1 MKLKYIFITAALLNM
16 FCASAQ
22 DIYTMESVTSE
33 DLNGTARFI
42 GMGGAMSA
50 LGADISTMGTNPAGI
65 GLYRSADVA
74 TSLSL
79 NALAEGQKFD
89 EHGKTRM
96 SYDQAGIVYPIKMGN
111 GSMRFFNVGF
121 NYHKRKNFKS
131 LISADQNLTN
141 GASQT
146 WEMADVSS
154 FFGDASVNDGG
165 TPLTDAGYQTYL
177 FDKVKDEHGKDVTD
191 EFGNKVY
198 NVYNGVNNSY
208 RKWTTGGIQQYDFN
222 MSTNISD
229 RYYFG
234 ITMGVYNVDIDS
246 YSGYMENLADN
257 DGLPVGSYTSTNARS
272 LSGNGLDVKFG
283 TIIYPIEGY
292 SFRVGVS
299 FSTPVWYSLTENC
312 TSQINSKF
320 LTSGDGESAS
330 VQYDKYD
337 LRTEIGDHDYNI
349 RTPWKFNI
357 SAGGTIGD
365 FLALDAEYEYSDY
378 SSAKLSYD
386 EGYDEW
392 SWSGSETK
400 DRELN
405 REASKYLKGVSTVRL
420 GAEAKLD
427 YGLSLRLGYNYVSTP
442 IKSNALQNQF
452 INSASIDYNTSTN
465 YVNLGDINRYTV
477 GLGYKAKHFY
487 TDFAWQYQQQSGDFY
502 AFTTQRGNPSETNE
516 APCTKLKLDRS
527 QFLLTLGYKF

>member
-96 SYDQAGIVYPIKMGN
+96 SYDQAGIVYPFKMG
-111 GSMRFFNVGF
+111 GGAMRYFNVGF

-131 LISADQNLTN
+131 LIGADQNLAN

-154 FFGDASVNDGG
+154 FFGDEERW
-165 TPLTDAGYQTYL
+165 TPLAVAGYQTYL
-177 FDKVKDEHGKDVTD
+177 FDKAGGDPDESGYEK
-191 EFGNKVY
+191 Y

-208 RKWTTGGIQQYDFN
+208 RKWVTGGIQQYDFN

-234 ITMGVYNVDIDS
+234 ITMGVYNVDVDS
-246 YSGYMENLADN
+246 YSGYMENLAGV
-257 DGLPVGSYTSTNARS
+257 DGSPVGSYTLTNSRS

-292 SFRVGVS
+292 SFRLGLS
-299 FSTPVWYSLTENC
+299 FSTPVWYSLTANC

-320 LTSGDGESAS
+320 LRSGDGESTS

-337 LRTEIGDHDYNI
+337 LRTEIDDHDYNI

-357 SAGGTIGD
+357 SAGGTIGN

-378 SSAKLSYD
+378 SSASLSYD
-386 EGYDEW
+386 DSYDEW
-392 SWSGSETK
+392 GWGGNQTK

-452 INSASIDYNTSTN
+452 IYSASIDYNTSTN

>member
-96 SYDQAGIVYPIKMGN
+96 SYDQAGIVYPIKIGN

-131 LISADQNLTN
+131 LIGADQLLAN

-146 WEMADVSS
+146 WEMTDVSS
-154 FFGDASVNDGG
+154 YWGGTDKG
-165 TPLTDAGYQTYL
+165 TPLSNAGYQTYL
-177 FDKVKDEHGKDVTD
+177 YEKSGVDDSGYEQ
-191 EFGNKVY
+191 Y

-208 RKWTTGGIQQYDFN
+208 RKWVTGGIQQYDFN

-234 ITMGVYNVDIDS
+234 ITMGVYNVDVDS
-246 YSGYMENLADN
+246 YSGYMENLADR
-257 DGLPVGSYTSTNARS
+257 DGLPVGSYTLTNARS
-272 LSGNGLDVKFG
+272 LSGNGLDIKFG
-283 TIIYPIEGY
+283 TIIYPIEGA
-292 SFRVGVS
+292 SFRVGLS
-299 FSTPVWYSLTENC
+299 FSTPVWYSLTANC

-320 LTSGDGESAS
+320 LCYDENMN
-330 VQYDKYD
+330 VIENKIDKYD

-357 SAGGTIGD
+357 SAGGTIGN

-378 SSAKLSYD
+378 SSASLSYD
-386 EGYDEW
+386 DSYDEW
-392 SWSGSETK
+392 GWGGNQTK

>member
-1 MKLKYIFITAALLNM
+1 MKLKYIFAAAVVLGVSI
-16 FCASAQ
+16 AEAQ
-22 DIYTMESVTSE
+22 DIYTMESLTSE
-33 DLNGTARFI
+33 DLNGTARFV
-42 GMGGAMSA
+42 GMGGAMNA
-50 LGADISTMGTNPAGI
+50 LGTDISTMGINPAGI
-65 GLYRSADVA
+65 GLYRRADIA
-74 TSLSL
+74 TSLSV
-79 NALAEGQKFD
+79 NTLADGEKFD
-89 EHGKTRM
+89 EHGKSRV
-96 SYDQAGIVYPIKMGN
+96 SYDQLGIVYPFKMG
-111 GSMRFFNVGF
+111 GGAMRYFNVGF

-131 LISADQNLTN
+131 LISADQNLAN

-154 FFGDASVNDGG
+154 YWGGASVNDGG
-165 TPLTDAGYQTYL
+165 TPLTDAGEQTYL
-177 FDKVKDEHGKDVTD
+177 LYDTGVKDETGHKI
-191 EFGNKVY
+191 Y
-198 NVYNGVNNSY
+198 NVYNGVNNYY

-234 ITMGVYNVDIDS
+234 VTMGVYNVDVDS
-246 YSGYMENLADN
+246 YSGYIENLAGN
-257 DGLPVGSYTSTNARS
+257 DGSSVGSYTLTNARS
-272 LSGNGLDVKFG
+272 LSGSGIDVKFG

-292 SFRVGVS
+292 SFRVGLS
-299 FSTPVWYSLTENC
+299 ISSPVWYSLTANC
-312 TSQINSKF
+312 TSQINSTILNPDNGKF
-320 LTSGDGESAS
+320 
-330 VQYDKYD
+330 VNYDY
-337 LRTEIGDHDYNI
+337 RTEVGDHDFNI

-378 SSAKLSYD
+378 SSARLSYD
-386 EGYDEW
+386 NGYDEW
-392 SWSGSETK
+392 GGSSETK

-427 YGLSLRLGYNYVSTP
+427 YGLSLRLGYNYLSSP

-477 GLGYKAKHFY
+477 GLGYNAKHFY
-487 TDFAWQYQQQSGDFY
+487 ADFAWQYQKQSGDFY
-502 AFTTQRGNPSETNE
+502 AFSTQRGDNTVANE

-527 QFLLTLGYKF
+527 QFLFTMGYKF

>member
-1 MKLKYIFITAALLNM
+1 
-16 FCASAQ
+16 
-22 DIYTMESVTSE
+22 
-33 DLNGTARFI
+33 
-42 GMGGAMSA
+42 
-50 LGADISTMGTNPAGI
+50 
-65 GLYRSADVA
+65 
-74 TSLSL
+74 
-79 NALAEGQKFD
+79 
-89 EHGKTRM
+89 M

-131 LISADQNLTN
+131 LIGADQLLAN

-154 FFGDASVNDGG
+154 YWGGTNKG
-165 TPLTDAGYQTYL
+165 TPLSNAGYQTCLYEKSGEE
-177 FDKVKDEHGKDVTD
+177 DDSEY
-191 EFGNKVY
+191 EQY

-208 RKWTTGGIQQYDFN
+208 RKWVTGGIQQYDFN

-234 ITMGVYNVDIDS
+234 ITFGVYNVDVDS
-246 YSGYMENLADN
+246 YSGYMENLALN
-257 DGLPVGSYTSTNARS
+257 DGTSVGEYHLTNARS
-272 LSGNGLDVKFG
+272 LSGNGIDFKFG
-283 TIIYPIEGY
+283 TIIYPIEGS
-292 SFRVGVS
+292 SFRVGLS
-299 FSTPVWYSLTENC
+299 FSTPVWYSLTANC
-312 TSQINSKF
+312 TSQINSTIGGK
-320 LTSGDGESAS
+320 
-330 VQYDKYD
+330 KYD
-337 LRTEIGDHDYNI
+337 IRTEVGDHDFNI

-357 SAGGTIGD
+357 SAGGTIGN

-378 SSAKLSYD
+378 SSASLSYD
-386 EGYDEW
+386 DGYDEW
-392 SWSGSETK
+392 SWGGNQTK

>member
-96 SYDQAGIVYPIKMGN
+96 SYDQAGIVYPFKMEN

-131 LISADQNLTN
+131 LIGADQLLAN

-146 WEMADVSS
+146 WEMVDVSS
-154 FFGDASVNDGG
+154 YWGG
-165 TPLTDAGYQTYL
+165 TDKETPLSNAGHQTYL
-177 FDKVKDEHGKDVTD
+177 YEKSGGVDDSGYEQ
-191 EFGNKVY
+191 Y

-208 RKWTTGGIQQYDFN
+208 RKWVTGGIQQYDFN

-234 ITMGVYNVDIDS
+234 ITFGVYNVDVDS
-246 YSGYMENLADN
+246 YSGYMENLALN
-257 DGLPVGSYTSTNARS
+257 DGTSVGDYLLTNARS
-272 LSGNGLDVKFG
+272 LSGNGIDFKFG
-283 TIIYPIEGY
+283 TIIYPIEGS
-292 SFRVGVS
+292 SFRVGLS
-299 FSTPVWYSLTENC
+299 FSTPVWYSLTANC
-312 TSQINSKF
+312 TSQIYSTIGGK
-320 LTSGDGESAS
+320 
-330 VQYDKYD
+330 KYD
-337 LRTEIGDHDYNI
+337 IRTEVGDHDFNI

-357 SAGGTIGD
+357 SAGGTIGN
-365 FLALDAEYEYSDY
+365 FLALGAEYEYSDY
-378 SSAKLSYD
+378 SSASLSYD
-386 EGYDEW
+386 DVYDEW
-392 SWSGSETK
+392 GWGGNQTK

>member
-89 EHGKTRM
+89 EHGKSRV
-96 SYDQAGIVYPIKMGN
+96 SYDQLGIVYPFKMG
-111 GSMRFFNVGF
+111 GGAMRYFNVGF

-131 LISADQNLTN
+131 LIGADQNLAN

-146 WEMADVSS
+146 WEMVDVSS
-154 FFGDASVNDGG
+154 FFGDASVKDGG
-165 TPLTDAGYQTYL
+165 TPLTDAGCQTYL
-177 FDKVKDEHGKDVTD
+177 FDKVKDEDGKDVTD

-208 RKWTTGGIQQYDFN
+208 RKWVTGGIQQYDFN

-234 ITMGVYNVDIDS
+234 ITMGVYNVDVDS
-246 YSGYMENLADN
+246 YSGYMENLALN
-257 DGLPVGSYTSTNARS
+257 DGTSVGDYLLTNARS
-272 LSGNGLDVKFG
+272 LSGNGIDFKFG
-283 TIIYPIEGY
+283 TIIYPIEGS
-292 SFRVGVS
+292 SFRVGLS
-299 FSTPVWYSLTENC
+299 FSTPVWYSLTANC
-312 TSQINSKF
+312 TSQIYSTIGGK
-320 LTSGDGESAS
+320 
-330 VQYDKYD
+330 KYD
-337 LRTEIGDHDYNI
+337 YRTEVGDHDFNI

-357 SAGGTIGD
+357 SAGGTIGN

-378 SSAKLSYD
+378 SSASLSYD
-386 EGYDEW
+386 DSYDEW
-392 SWSGSETK
+392 GWGGNQTK

>member
-1 MKLKYIFITAALLNM
+1 M
-16 FCASAQ
+16 
-22 DIYTMESVTSE
+22 
-33 DLNGTARFI
+33 
-42 GMGGAMSA
+42 
-50 LGADISTMGTNPAGI
+50 
-65 GLYRSADVA
+65 YRSADVA

-131 LISADQNLTN
+131 LIGADQLLAN

-146 WEMADVSS
+146 WEMTDVSS
-154 FFGDASVNDGG
+154 YWGGTDKG
-165 TPLTDAGYQTYL
+165 TPLSNAGYHLYEKSGEVDDSGYEQ
-177 FDKVKDEHGKDVTD
+177 
-191 EFGNKVY
+191 Y

-208 RKWTTGGIQQYDFN
+208 RKWVTGGIQQYDFN

-234 ITMGVYNVDIDS
+234 ITFGVYNVDVDS
-246 YSGYMENLADN
+246 YSGYMENLALN
-257 DGLPVGSYTSTNARS
+257 DGTSVGDYLLTNARS
-272 LSGNGLDVKFG
+272 LSGNGIDFKFG
-283 TIIYPIEGY
+283 TIIYPIEGS
-292 SFRVGVS
+292 SFRVGLS
-299 FSTPVWYSLTENC
+299 FSTPVWYSLTANC
-312 TSQINSKF
+312 TSQIYS
-320 LTSGDGESAS
+320 TIGGT
-330 VQYDKYD
+330 KYD
-337 LRTEIGDHDYNI
+337 YRTEVGDHDFNI

-357 SAGGTIGD
+357 SAGGTIGN

-378 SSAKLSYD
+378 SSASLSYD
-386 EGYDEW
+386 DGYDEW
-392 SWSGSETK
+392 SWGGNQTK

>member
-1 MKLKYIFITAALLNM
+1 
-16 FCASAQ
+16 
-22 DIYTMESVTSE
+22 
-33 DLNGTARFI
+33 
-42 GMGGAMSA
+42 MGGAMSA

-96 SYDQAGIVYPIKMGN
+96 SYDQAGIVYPFKMGN

-131 LISADQNLTN
+131 LIGADQLLAN

-146 WEMADVSS
+146 LEMADVSS

-257 DGLPVGSYTSTNARS
+257 DGLPVGSYTLTNARS
-272 LSGNGLDVKFG
+272 LSGNGFDVKFG

-357 SAGGTIGD
+357 SAGGIS
-365 FLALDAEYEYSDY
+365 LYRDAFH
-378 SSAKLSYD
+378 
-386 EGYDEW
+386 
-392 SWSGSETK
+392 
-400 DRELN
+400 
-405 REASKYLKGVSTVRL
+405 
-420 GAEAKLD
+420 
-427 YGLSLRLGYNYVSTP
+427 LSLTYGRFAAACVWLRKLCKVS
-442 IKSNALQNQF
+442 
-452 INSASIDYNTSTN
+452 STR
-465 YVNLGDINRYTV
+465 VTWAPEETDKVLVREILRYIE
-477 GLGYKAKHFY
+477 
-487 TDFAWQYQQQSGDFY
+487 DFFGS
-502 AFTTQRGNPSETNE
+502 
-516 APCTKLKLDRS
+516 C
-527 QFLLTLGYKF
+527 

>member
-131 LISADQNLTN
+131 LIGADQLLAN

-154 FFGDASVNDGG
+154 YWGGTNKG
-165 TPLTDAGYQTYL
+165 TPLSNAGYQTCLYEKSGEE
-177 FDKVKDEHGKDVTD
+177 DDSEY
-191 EFGNKVY
+191 EQY

-208 RKWTTGGIQQYDFN
+208 RKWVTGGIQQYDFN

-234 ITMGVYNVDIDS
+234 ITFGVYNVDVDS
-246 YSGYMENLADN
+246 YSGYMENLALN
-257 DGLPVGSYTSTNARS
+257 DGTSVGEYHLTNARS
-272 LSGNGLDVKFG
+272 LSGNGIDFKFG
-283 TIIYPIEGY
+283 TIIYPIEGS
-292 SFRVGVS
+292 SFRVGLS
-299 FSTPVWYSLTENC
+299 FSTPVWYSLTANC
-312 TSQINSKF
+312 TSQIYSTIGGK
-320 LTSGDGESAS
+320 
-330 VQYDKYD
+330 KYD
-337 LRTEIGDHDYNI
+337 IRTEVGDHDFNI

-357 SAGGTIGD
+357 SAGGTIGN
-365 FLALDAEYEYSDY
+365 FLALGAEYEYSDY
-378 SSAKLSYD
+378 SSASLSYD
-386 EGYDEW
+386 DSYDEW
-392 SWSGSETK
+392 GWGGNQTK

>member
-131 LISADQNLTN
+131 LIGADQLLAN

-154 FFGDASVNDGG
+154 YWGGTDKG
-165 TPLTDAGYQTYL
+165 TPLSNAGYQTYL
-177 FDKVKDEHGKDVTD
+177 YEKSGEVDDSGYEQ
-191 EFGNKVY
+191 Y

-208 RKWTTGGIQQYDFN
+208 RKWVTGGIQQYDFN

-234 ITMGVYNVDIDS
+234 ITFGVYNVDVDS
-246 YSGYMENLADN
+246 YSGYMENLALN
-257 DGLPVGSYTSTNARS
+257 DGTSVGDYLLTNARS
-272 LSGNGLDVKFG
+272 LSGNGIDFKFG
-283 TIIYPIEGY
+283 TIIYPIEGS
-292 SFRVGVS
+292 SFRVGLS
-299 FSTPVWYSLTENC
+299 FSTPVWYSLTANC
-312 TSQINSKF
+312 TSQINSTIGGK
-320 LTSGDGESAS
+320 
-330 VQYDKYD
+330 KYD
-337 LRTEIGDHDYNI
+337 IRTEVGDHDFNI

-502 AFTTQRGNPSETNE
+502 AFTTQRGNPSEANE

>member
-208 RKWTTGGIQQYDFN
+208 CKWTTGGIQQYDFN

-234 ITMGVYNVDIDS
+234 ITMGVYNVDVDS
-246 YSGYMENLADN
+246 YSGYMENLALN
-257 DGLPVGSYTSTNARS
+257 DGTSVGDYLLTNARS
-272 LSGNGLDVKFG
+272 LSGNGIDFKFG
-283 TIIYPIEGY
+283 TIIYPIEGS
-292 SFRVGVS
+292 SFRVGLS
-299 FSTPVWYSLTENC
+299 FSTPVWYSLTANC
-312 TSQINSKF
+312 TSQIYSTIGGK
-320 LTSGDGESAS
+320 
-330 VQYDKYD
+330 KYD
-337 LRTEIGDHDYNI
+337 IRTEVGDHDFNI

-357 SAGGTIGD
+357 SAGGTIGN

-378 SSAKLSYD
+378 SSASLSYD
-386 EGYDEW
+386 DSYDEW
-392 SWSGSETK
+392 GWGGNQTK

>member
-131 LISADQNLTN
+131 LIGADQLLAN

-146 WEMADVSS
+146 WEMTDVSS
-154 FFGDASVNDGG
+154 YWGGTDKG
-165 TPLTDAGYQTYL
+165 TPLSNAGYKTYL
-177 FDKVKDEHGKDVTD
+177 YEKSGEVDDSGYEQ
-191 EFGNKVY
+191 Y

-208 RKWTTGGIQQYDFN
+208 RKWVTGGIQQYDFN

-234 ITMGVYNVDIDS
+234 ITFGVYNVDVDS
-246 YSGYMENLADN
+246 YSGYMENLALN
-257 DGLPVGSYTSTNARS
+257 DGTSVGDYLLTNARS
-272 LSGNGLDVKFG
+272 LSGNGIDFKFG
-283 TIIYPIEGY
+283 TIIYPIEGS
-292 SFRVGVS
+292 SFRVGLS
-299 FSTPVWYSLTENC
+299 FSTPVWYSLTANC
-312 TSQINSKF
+312 TSQINSTIGGK
-320 LTSGDGESAS
+320 
-330 VQYDKYD
+330 KYD
-337 LRTEIGDHDYNI
+337 IRTEVGDHDFNI

-357 SAGGTIGD
+357 SAGGTIGN

-378 SSAKLSYD
+378 SSASLSYD
-386 EGYDEW
+386 DVYDEW
-392 SWSGSETK
+392 SWGGNQTK

>member
-131 LISADQNLTN
+131 LIGADQLLAN

-146 WEMADVSS
+146 WEMIDVSS
-154 FFGDASVNDGG
+154 YWGGTDKG
-165 TPLTDAGYQTYL
+165 TPLSNAGYQTYL
-177 FDKVKDEHGKDVTD
+177 YEKSGEVDDSGYEQ
-191 EFGNKVY
+191 Y

-208 RKWTTGGIQQYDFN
+208 RKWVTGGIQQYDFN

-234 ITMGVYNVDIDS
+234 ITFGVYNVDVDS
-246 YSGYMENLADN
+246 YSGYMENLALN
-257 DGLPVGSYTSTNARS
+257 DGTSVGEYHLTNARS
-272 LSGNGLDVKFG
+272 LSGNGIDFKFG
-283 TIIYPIEGY
+283 TIIYPIEGS
-292 SFRVGVS
+292 SFRVGLS
-299 FSTPVWYSLTENC
+299 FSTPVWYSLTANC
-312 TSQINSKF
+312 TSQIYSTIGGK
-320 LTSGDGESAS
+320 
-330 VQYDKYD
+330 KYD
-337 LRTEIGDHDYNI
+337 IRTEVGDHDFNI

-357 SAGGTIGD
+357 SAGGTIGN

-378 SSAKLSYD
+378 SSASLSYD
-386 EGYDEW
+386 DVYDEW
-392 SWSGSETK
+392 SWGGNQTK

>member
-96 SYDQAGIVYPIKMGN
+96 SYDQAGIVYPFKMGN

-131 LISADQNLTN
+131 LIGADQLLAN

-154 FFGDASVNDGG
+154 YWGGTNKG
-165 TPLTDAGYQTYL
+165 TPLSNAGYQTCLYEKSGEE
-177 FDKVKDEHGKDVTD
+177 DDSEY
-191 EFGNKVY
+191 EQY

-208 RKWTTGGIQQYDFN
+208 RKWVTGGIQQYDFN

-234 ITMGVYNVDIDS
+234 ITFGVYNVDVDS
-246 YSGYMENLADN
+246 YSGYMENLALN
-257 DGLPVGSYTSTNARS
+257 DGTSVGDYLLTNARS
-272 LSGNGLDVKFG
+272 LSGNGIDFKFG
-283 TIIYPIEGY
+283 TIIYPIEGS
-292 SFRVGVS
+292 SFRVGLS
-299 FSTPVWYSLTENC
+299 FSTPVWYSLTANC
-312 TSQINSKF
+312 TSQIYSTIGGK
-320 LTSGDGESAS
+320 
-330 VQYDKYD
+330 KYD
-337 LRTEIGDHDYNI
+337 IRTEVGDHDFNI

-357 SAGGTIGD
+357 SAGGTIGN

-378 SSAKLSYD
+378 SSASLSYD
-386 EGYDEW
+386 DVYDEW
-392 SWSGSETK
+392 SWGGNQTK

>member
-111 GSMRFFNVGF
+111 GTMRFFNVGF

-131 LISADQNLTN
+131 LIGADQLLAN

-154 FFGDASVNDGG
+154 YWGGTDKG
-165 TPLTDAGYQTYL
+165 TPLSNAGYQTYL
-177 FDKVKDEHGKDVTD
+177 YEKSGEADDSEY
-191 EFGNKVY
+191 EQY

-208 RKWTTGGIQQYDFN
+208 RKWVTGGIQQYDFN

-234 ITMGVYNVDIDS
+234 ITFGVYNVDVDS
-246 YSGYMENLADN
+246 YSGYMENLALN
-257 DGLPVGSYTSTNARS
+257 DGTSVGDYLLTNARS
-272 LSGNGLDVKFG
+272 LSGNGIDFKFG
-283 TIIYPIEGY
+283 TIIYPIEGS
-292 SFRVGVS
+292 SFRVGLS
-299 FSTPVWYSLTENC
+299 FSTPVWYSLTANC
-312 TSQINSKF
+312 TSQIYSTIGGK
-320 LTSGDGESAS
+320 
-330 VQYDKYD
+330 KYD
-337 LRTEIGDHDYNI
+337 IRTEVEDHDFNI

-357 SAGGTIGD
+357 SAGGTIGN

-378 SSAKLSYD
+378 SSASLSYD
-386 EGYDEW
+386 DSYDEW
-392 SWSGSETK
+392 GWGGNQTK

>member
-96 SYDQAGIVYPIKMGN
+96 SYDQAGIVYPFKMGN

-131 LISADQNLTN
+131 LIGADQLLAN

-154 FFGDASVNDGG
+154 YWGGTNKG
-165 TPLTDAGYQTYL
+165 TPLSNAGYQTCLYEKSGEE
-177 FDKVKDEHGKDVTD
+177 DDSEY
-191 EFGNKVY
+191 EQY

-208 RKWTTGGIQQYDFN
+208 RKWVTGGIQQYDFN

-234 ITMGVYNVDIDS
+234 ITFGVYNVDVDS
-246 YSGYMENLADN
+246 YSGYMENLALN
-257 DGLPVGSYTSTNARS
+257 DGTSVGEYHLTNARS
-272 LSGNGLDVKFG
+272 LSGNGIDFKFG
-283 TIIYPIEGY
+283 TIIYPIEGS
-292 SFRVGVS
+292 SFRVGLS
-299 FSTPVWYSLTENC
+299 FSTPVWYSLTANC
-312 TSQINSKF
+312 TSQIYSTIGGK
-320 LTSGDGESAS
+320 
-330 VQYDKYD
+330 KYD
-337 LRTEIGDHDYNI
+337 IRTEVGDHDFNI

-357 SAGGTIGD
+357 SAGGTIGN

-378 SSAKLSYD
+378 SSASLSYD
-386 EGYDEW
+386 DSYDEW
-392 SWSGSETK
+392 GWGGNQTK
-400 DRELN
+400 GRELN

>member
-131 LISADQNLTN
+131 LISADQNLSN

-154 FFGDASVNDGG
+154 YWGDEERW
-165 TPLTDAGYQTYL
+165 TPLAVAGYQTYL
-177 FDKVKDEHGKDVTD
+177 FDKAGGNPDESGYEK
-191 EFGNKVY
+191 Y

-208 RKWTTGGIQQYDFN
+208 RKWVTGGIQQYDFN

-234 ITMGVYNVDIDS
+234 ITMGVYNVDVDS
-246 YSGYMENLADN
+246 YSGYMENLAGV
-257 DGLPVGSYTSTNARS
+257 DGSPVGSYTLTNARS
-272 LSGNGLDVKFG
+272 LSGNGIDFKFG
-283 TIIYPIEGY
+283 TIIYPIEGS
-292 SFRVGVS
+292 SFRVGLS
-299 FSTPVWYSLTENC
+299 FSTPVWYSLTANC
-312 TSQINSKF
+312 TSQIYSTIGGK
-320 LTSGDGESAS
+320 
-330 VQYDKYD
+330 KYD
-337 LRTEIGDHDYNI
+337 IRTEVRDHDFNI

-357 SAGGTIGD
+357 SAGGTIGN

-378 SSAKLSYD
+378 SSASLSYD
-386 EGYDEW
+386 DSYDEW
-392 SWSGSETK
+392 GWGGNQTK

>member
-96 SYDQAGIVYPIKMGN
+96 SYDQAGIVYPFKMGN

-131 LISADQNLTN
+131 LIGADQLLAN

-154 FFGDASVNDGG
+154 YWGGTNKG
-165 TPLTDAGYQTYL
+165 TPLSNAGYQTCLYEKSGEE
-177 FDKVKDEHGKDVTD
+177 DDSEY
-191 EFGNKVY
+191 EQY

-208 RKWTTGGIQQYDFN
+208 RKWVTGGIQQYDFN

-234 ITMGVYNVDIDS
+234 ITFGVYNVDVDS
-246 YSGYMENLADN
+246 YSGYMENLALN
-257 DGLPVGSYTSTNARS
+257 DGTSVGEYHLTNARS
-272 LSGNGLDVKFG
+272 LSGNGIDFKFG
-283 TIIYPIEGY
+283 TIIYPIEGS
-292 SFRVGVS
+292 SFRVGLS
-299 FSTPVWYSLTENC
+299 FSTPVWYSLTANC
-312 TSQINSKF
+312 TSQINSTIGGK
-320 LTSGDGESAS
+320 
-330 VQYDKYD
+330 KYD
-337 LRTEIGDHDYNI
+337 IRTEVGDHDFNI

-357 SAGGTIGD
+357 SAGGTIGN

-378 SSAKLSYD
+378 SSASLSYD
-386 EGYDEW
+386 DSYDEW
-392 SWSGSETK
+392 GWGGNQTK

>member
-1 MKLKYIFITAALLNM
+1 MKLKYIFAAAVVLGVSM
-16 FCASAQ
+16 AEAQ
-22 DIYTMESVTSE
+22 DIYTMESMTSE
-33 DLNGTARFI
+33 DLNGTARFV
-42 GMGGAMSA
+42 GMGGAMNA

-65 GLYRSADVA
+65 GLYRRADIA
-74 TSLSL
+74 TSLSV
-79 NALAEGQKFD
+79 NTLADGKKFD
-89 EHGKTRM
+89 EHGKSRV
-96 SYDQAGIVYPIKMGN
+96 SFDQIGIVYPFKMG
-111 GSMRFFNVGF
+111 GGAMRYFNVGF

-131 LISADQNLTN
+131 LIGADQNLIN

-154 FFGDASVNDGG
+154 FLGGASMEENG
-165 TPLTDAGYQTYL
+165 TPLTNAGKETYL
-177 FDKVKDEHGKDVTD
+177 LYENGVNANDYKE
-191 EFGNKVY
+191 Y

-234 ITMGVYNVDIDS
+234 ITMGVYNVDVDS
-246 YSGYMENLADN
+246 YSGYMENLADR
-257 DGLPVGSYTSTNARS
+257 DGLPVGSYTLTNARS

-292 SFRVGVS
+292 SFRVGLS
-299 FSTPVWYSLTENC
+299 FSTPIWYSLTANC
-312 TSQINSKF
+312 TSQINSAF
-320 LTSGDGESAS
+320 LRSGDGESAS
-330 VQYDKYD
+330 EPQYDRYD
-337 LRTEIGDHDYNI
+337 LRTEVGDHDYNI

-392 SWSGSETK
+392 SWSGDETK

-427 YGLSLRLGYNYVSTP
+427 YGLSLRLGYNYVSSP

-452 INSASIDYNTSTN
+452 ISSASIDYNTSTN
-465 YVNLGDINRYTV
+465 YVNLGDINRYTA

-487 TDFAWQYQQQSGDFY
+487 ADFAWQYQKQGGDFY
-502 AFTTQRGNPSETNE
+502 AFSTQRGDHSVEND

>member
-33 DLNGTARFI
+33 DLNGTARFV

-131 LISADQNLTN
+131 LIGADQLLAN

-146 WEMADVSS
+146 LEMADVSS
-154 FFGDASVNDGG
+154 YWGGTDKG
-165 TPLTDAGYQTYL
+165 TPLSNAGYQTFLY
-177 FDKVKDEHGKDVTD
+177 ENTGETD
-191 EFGNKVY
+191 DSGYGLY
-198 NVYNGVNNSY
+198 NTYHGVNNSY
-208 RKWTTGGIQQYDFN
+208 RKWVTGGIQQYDFN

-234 ITMGVYNVDIDS
+234 ITFGVYNVDVDS
-246 YSGYMENLADN
+246 YSGYMENLALN
-257 DGLPVGSYTSTNARS
+257 DGTSVGDYLLTNARL
-272 LSGNGLDVKFG
+272 LSGNGIDFKFG
-283 TIIYPIEGY
+283 TIIYPIEGS
-292 SFRVGVS
+292 SFRVGLS
-299 FSTPVWYSLTENC
+299 FSTPVWYSLTANC
-312 TSQINSKF
+312 TSQIYS
-320 LTSGDGESAS
+320 TIGGE
-330 VQYDKYD
+330 KYD
-337 LRTEIGDHDYNI
+337 YRTEVGDHDFNI

-357 SAGGTIGD
+357 SAGGTIGN

-378 SSAKLSYD
+378 SSASLSYD
-386 EGYDEW
+386 DGYDEW
-392 SWSGSETK
+392 GWGGNQTK

-405 REASKYLKGVSTVRL
+405 REASKYLKGVSIVRL

>member
-131 LISADQNLTN
+131 LIGVDQLLAN

-146 WEMADVSS
+146 WEMTDVSS
-154 FFGDASVNDGG
+154 YWGGTDKG
-165 TPLTDAGYQTYL
+165 TPLSNAGYQTCLYEKSGEE
-177 FDKVKDEHGKDVTD
+177 DDSEY
-191 EFGNKVY
+191 EQY

-208 RKWTTGGIQQYDFN
+208 RKWVTGGIQQYDFN

-234 ITMGVYNVDIDS
+234 ITFGVYNVDVDS
-246 YSGYMENLADN
+246 YSGYMENLALN
-257 DGLPVGSYTSTNARS
+257 DGTSVGDYLLTNARS

-337 LRTEIGDHDYNI
+337 LRTEIGDHDFNI

-357 SAGGTIGD
+357 SAGGTIGN

-378 SSAKLSYD
+378 SSASLSYD
-386 EGYDEW
+386 DSYDEW
-392 SWSGSETK
+392 GWGGNQTK

-502 AFTTQRGNPSETNE
+502 AFTTQRGNPSEANE

>member
-96 SYDQAGIVYPIKMGN
+96 SYDQAGIVYPFKMGN

-131 LISADQNLTN
+131 LIGADQLLAN

-154 FFGDASVNDGG
+154 YWGGTNKG
-165 TPLTDAGYQTYL
+165 TPLSNAGYQTCLYEKSGEE
-177 FDKVKDEHGKDVTD
+177 DDSEY
-191 EFGNKVY
+191 EQY

-208 RKWTTGGIQQYDFN
+208 RKWVTGGIQQYDFN

-234 ITMGVYNVDIDS
+234 ITFGVYNVDVDS
-246 YSGYMENLADN
+246 YSGYMENLALN
-257 DGLPVGSYTSTNARS
+257 DGTSVGHYLLTNARS
-272 LSGNGLDVKFG
+272 LSGNGIDFKFG
-283 TIIYPIEGY
+283 TIIYPIEGS
-292 SFRVGVS
+292 SFRVGLS
-299 FSTPVWYSLTENC
+299 FSTPVWYSLTANC
-312 TSQINSKF
+312 TSQIYSTIGGK
-320 LTSGDGESAS
+320 
-330 VQYDKYD
+330 KYD
-337 LRTEIGDHDYNI
+337 IRTEVGDHDFNI

-357 SAGGTIGD
+357 SAGGTIGN

-378 SSAKLSYD
+378 SSASLSYD
-386 EGYDEW
+386 DSYDEW
-392 SWSGSETK
+392 GWGGNQTK

>member
-131 LISADQNLTN
+131 LIGADQLLAN

-146 WEMADVSS
+146 WEMIDVSS
-154 FFGDASVNDGG
+154 YWGGTDKG
-165 TPLTDAGYQTYL
+165 TPLSNAGHQTCLYEKSGEV
-177 FDKVKDEHGKDVTD
+177 DDSGYEQYYK
-191 EFGNKVY
+191 
-198 NVYNGVNNSY
+198 YNGVNNSY
-208 RKWTTGGIQQYDFN
+208 RKWVTGGIQQYDFN

-234 ITMGVYNVDIDS
+234 ITFGVYNVDVDS
-246 YSGYMENLADN
+246 YSGYMENLALN
-257 DGLPVGSYTSTNARS
+257 DGTYAGKYLLTNARS
-272 LSGNGLDVKFG
+272 LSGNGIDLKFG
-283 TIIYPIEGY
+283 TIIYPIEGS
-292 SFRVGVS
+292 SFRVGLS
-299 FSTPVWYSLTENC
+299 FSTPVWYSLTANC
-312 TSQINSKF
+312 TSQIYSTIGGK
-320 LTSGDGESAS
+320 
-330 VQYDKYD
+330 KYD
-337 LRTEIGDHDYNI
+337 CRTEVGDHDFNI

-357 SAGGTIGD
+357 SAGGTIGN

-378 SSAKLSYD
+378 SSASLSYD
-386 EGYDEW
+386 DVYDEW
-392 SWSGSETK
+392 SWGGNQTK

>member
-1 MKLKYIFITAALLNM
+1 
-16 FCASAQ
+16 
-22 DIYTMESVTSE
+22 
-33 DLNGTARFI
+33 
-42 GMGGAMSA
+42 
-50 LGADISTMGTNPAGI
+50 
-65 GLYRSADVA
+65 
-74 TSLSL
+74 
-79 NALAEGQKFD
+79 
-89 EHGKTRM
+89 
-96 SYDQAGIVYPIKMGN
+96 
-111 GSMRFFNVGF
+111 MRYFNVGF

-131 LISADQNLTN
+131 LISADQNLSN

-154 FFGDASVNDGG
+154 YWGDEERW
-165 TPLTDAGYQTYL
+165 TPLAVAGYQTYL
-177 FDKVKDEHGKDVTD
+177 FDKAGGDPDESGYEK
-191 EFGNKVY
+191 Y

-222 MSTNISD
+222 ISTNISD

-234 ITMGVYNVDIDS
+234 ITMGVYNVDVDS
-246 YSGYMENLADN
+246 YSGYMENLAGV
-257 DGLPVGSYTSTNARS
+257 DGSPVGSYTLTNARS
-272 LSGNGLDVKFG
+272 LSGNGLDIKFG
-283 TIIYPIEGY
+283 TIIYPIDGS
-292 SFRVGVS
+292 SFRVGLS
-299 FSTPVWYSLTENC
+299 FSTPVWYSLTANC
-312 TSQINSKF
+312 TSQINSEFMCFDENMNVIPNKK
-320 LTSGDGESAS
+320 
-330 VQYDKYD
+330 DKYD
-337 LRTEIGDHDYNI
+337 LRTEIGDHDFNI

-357 SAGGTIGD
+357 SAGGTIGN

-378 SSAKLSYD
+378 SSASLSYD
-386 EGYDEW
+386 DGYDEW
-392 SWSGSETK
+392 SWGGNQTK

>member
-1 MKLKYIFITAALLNM
+1 MQLNYIFITASLLNI

-131 LISADQNLTN
+131 LIGADQLLAN

-146 WEMADVSS
+146 WEMIDVSS
-154 FFGDASVNDGG
+154 YWGGTDKG
-165 TPLTDAGYQTYL
+165 TPLSNAGHQTCLYEKSGEV
-177 FDKVKDEHGKDVTD
+177 DDSGYEQYYK
-191 EFGNKVY
+191 
-198 NVYNGVNNSY
+198 YNGVNNSY
-208 RKWTTGGIQQYDFN
+208 RKWVTGGIQQYDFN

-234 ITMGVYNVDIDS
+234 ITFGVYNVDVDS
-246 YSGYMENLADN
+246 YSGYMENLALN
-257 DGLPVGSYTSTNARS
+257 DGTYAGKYLLTNARS
-272 LSGNGLDVKFG
+272 LSGNGIDFKFG
-283 TIIYPIEGY
+283 TIIYPIEGS
-292 SFRVGVS
+292 SFRVGLS
-299 FSTPVWYSLTENC
+299 FSTPVWYSLTANC
-312 TSQINSKF
+312 TSQIYSTIGGK
-320 LTSGDGESAS
+320 
-330 VQYDKYD
+330 KYD
-337 LRTEIGDHDYNI
+337 CRTEVGDHDFNI

-357 SAGGTIGD
+357 SAGGTIGN

-378 SSAKLSYD
+378 SSASLSYD
-386 EGYDEW
+386 DVYDEW
-392 SWSGSETK
+392 SWGGNQTK

>member
-131 LISADQNLTN
+131 LIGADQLLAN

-154 FFGDASVNDGG
+154 FFGGASMEENG
-165 TPLTDAGYQTYL
+165 TPLTNAGDQTYL
-177 FDKVKDEHGKDVTD
+177 LYENGVDANGYKE
-191 EFGNKVY
+191 Y

-208 RKWTTGGIQQYDFN
+208 RKWTTGSIQQYDFN

-234 ITMGVYNVDIDS
+234 ITFGVYNVDVDS
-246 YSGYMENLADN
+246 YSGYMENLALN
-257 DGLPVGSYTSTNARS
+257 DGTSVGDYLLTNARS
-272 LSGNGLDVKFG
+272 LSGNGIDFKFG
-283 TIIYPIEGY
+283 TIIYPIEGS
-292 SFRVGVS
+292 SFRVGLS
-299 FSTPVWYSLTENC
+299 FSTPVWYSLTANC
-312 TSQINSKF
+312 TSQIYSTIGGK
-320 LTSGDGESAS
+320 
-330 VQYDKYD
+330 KYD
-337 LRTEIGDHDYNI
+337 YRTEVGDHDFNI

-357 SAGGTIGD
+357 SAGGTIGN

-378 SSAKLSYD
+378 SSASLSYD
-386 EGYDEW
+386 DSYDEW
-392 SWSGSETK
+392 GWGGNQTK

>member
-131 LISADQNLTN
+131 LIGADQLLAN

-146 WEMADVSS
+146 WEMIDVSS
-154 FFGDASVNDGG
+154 YWGGTDKG
-165 TPLTDAGYQTYL
+165 TPLSNAGHQTCFYEKSGEV
-177 FDKVKDEHGKDVTD
+177 DDSGYEQYYK
-191 EFGNKVY
+191 
-198 NVYNGVNNSY
+198 YNGVNNSY
-208 RKWTTGGIQQYDFN
+208 RKWVTGGIQQYDFN

-234 ITMGVYNVDIDS
+234 ITFGVYNVDVDS
-246 YSGYMENLADN
+246 YSGYMENLALN
-257 DGLPVGSYTSTNARS
+257 DGTYAGKYLLTNARS
-272 LSGNGLDVKFG
+272 LSGNGIDFKFG
-283 TIIYPIEGY
+283 TIIYPIEGS
-292 SFRVGVS
+292 SFRVGLS
-299 FSTPVWYSLTENC
+299 FSTPVWYSLTANC
-312 TSQINSKF
+312 TSQIYSTIGGK
-320 LTSGDGESAS
+320 
-330 VQYDKYD
+330 KYD
-337 LRTEIGDHDYNI
+337 CRTEVGDHDFNI

-357 SAGGTIGD
+357 SAGGTIGN

-378 SSAKLSYD
+378 SSASLSYD
-386 EGYDEW
+386 DVYDEW
-392 SWSGSETK
+392 SWGGNQTK

>member
-1 MKLKYIFITAALLNM
+1 MKLKYIFITSALLNM

-96 SYDQAGIVYPIKMGN
+96 SYDQAGIVYPIKMEN

-131 LISADQNLTN
+131 LIGADQLLAN

-154 FFGDASVNDGG
+154 YWGGTNKG
-165 TPLTDAGYQTYL
+165 TPLSNAGYQTCLYEKSGEE
-177 FDKVKDEHGKDVTD
+177 DDSEY
-191 EFGNKVY
+191 EQY

-208 RKWTTGGIQQYDFN
+208 RKWVTGGIQQYDFN

-234 ITMGVYNVDIDS
+234 ITFGVYNVDVDS
-246 YSGYMENLADN
+246 YSGYMENLALN
-257 DGLPVGSYTSTNARS
+257 DGTSVGDYLLTNARS
-272 LSGNGLDVKFG
+272 LSGNGIDFKFG
-283 TIIYPIEGY
+283 TIIYPIEGS
-292 SFRVGVS
+292 SFRVGLS
-299 FSTPVWYSLTENC
+299 FSTPVWYSLTANC
-312 TSQINSKF
+312 TSQIYSTIGGK
-320 LTSGDGESAS
+320 
-330 VQYDKYD
+330 KYD
-337 LRTEIGDHDYNI
+337 IRTEVGDHDFNI

-357 SAGGTIGD
+357 SAGGTIGN

-378 SSAKLSYD
+378 SSASLSYD
-386 EGYDEW
+386 DSYDEW
-392 SWSGSETK
+392 GWGGNQTK

>member
-50 LGADISTMGTNPAGI
+50 LGADISTMGTNPSGI

-96 SYDQAGIVYPIKMGN
+96 SYDQAGIVYPFKMGN

-131 LISADQNLTN
+131 LIGADQLLAN

-154 FFGDASVNDGG
+154 YWGG
-165 TPLTDAGYQTYL
+165 TNKRTPLSNAGYQTCLYEKSGEE
-177 FDKVKDEHGKDVTD
+177 DDSEY
-191 EFGNKVY
+191 EQY

-208 RKWTTGGIQQYDFN
+208 RKWVTGGIQQYDFN

-234 ITMGVYNVDIDS
+234 ITFGVYNVDVDS
-246 YSGYMENLADN
+246 YSGYMENLALN
-257 DGLPVGSYTSTNARS
+257 DGTSVGDYHLTNARS
-272 LSGNGLDVKFG
+272 LSGNGIDFKFG
-283 TIIYPIEGY
+283 TIIYPIEGS
-292 SFRVGVS
+292 SFRVGLS
-299 FSTPVWYSLTENC
+299 FSTPVWYSMTANC
-312 TSQINSKF
+312 TSQIYSTIGGK
-320 LTSGDGESAS
+320 
-330 VQYDKYD
+330 KYD
-337 LRTEIGDHDYNI
+337 IRTEVGDHDFNI

-357 SAGGTIGD
+357 SAGGTIGN

-378 SSAKLSYD
+378 SSASLSYD
-386 EGYDEW
+386 DSYDEW
-392 SWSGSETK
+392 GWGGNQTK

>member
-1 MKLKYIFITAALLNM
+1 
-16 FCASAQ
+16 
-22 DIYTMESVTSE
+22 
-33 DLNGTARFI
+33 
-42 GMGGAMSA
+42 MGGAMSA

-96 SYDQAGIVYPIKMGN
+96 SYDQAGIVYPFKMGN

-131 LISADQNLTN
+131 LIGADQLLAN

-154 FFGDASVNDGG
+154 YWGG
-165 TPLTDAGYQTYL
+165 TNKRTPLSNAGYQTCLYEKSGEE
-177 FDKVKDEHGKDVTD
+177 DDSEY
-191 EFGNKVY
+191 EQY

-208 RKWTTGGIQQYDFN
+208 RKWVTGGIQQYDFN

-234 ITMGVYNVDIDS
+234 ITFGVYNVDVDS
-246 YSGYMENLADN
+246 YSGYMENLALN
-257 DGLPVGSYTSTNARS
+257 DGTSVGDYLLTNARS
-272 LSGNGLDVKFG
+272 LSGNGIDFKFG
-283 TIIYPIEGY
+283 TIIYPIEGS
-292 SFRVGVS
+292 SFRVGLS
-299 FSTPVWYSLTENC
+299 FSTPVWYSLTANC
-312 TSQINSKF
+312 TSQIYSTIGGK
-320 LTSGDGESAS
+320 
-330 VQYDKYD
+330 KYD
-337 LRTEIGDHDYNI
+337 IRTEVGDHDFNI

-357 SAGGTIGD
+357 SAGGTIGN

-378 SSAKLSYD
+378 SSASLSYD
-386 EGYDEW
+386 DSYDEW
-392 SWSGSETK
+392 GWGGNQTK

-405 REASKYLKGVSTVRL
+405 REASKYLKGVSIVRL